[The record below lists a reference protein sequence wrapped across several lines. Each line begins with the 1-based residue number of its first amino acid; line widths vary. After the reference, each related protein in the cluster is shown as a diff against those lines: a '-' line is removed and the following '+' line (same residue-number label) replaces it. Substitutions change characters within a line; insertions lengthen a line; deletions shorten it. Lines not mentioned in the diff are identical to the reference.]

1 MDAFVGLAFLF
12 VAICIVCTFVV
23 VGLALLI
30 GIIMLIG
37 KLIVWMAY
45 LGVVF
50 IALALVSWIAVCS
63 WQAFRDYFS

>member
-1 MDAFVGLAFLF
+1 MDAFVGLLFLF
-12 VAICIVCTFVV
+12 VIICVICTFVV

-30 GIIMLIG
+30 GVFILIG

-50 IALALVSWIAVCS
+50 ILLGMISWIAVNAWS
-63 WQAFRDYFS
+63 AFRDYFS